1 MPGWVGDIE
10 RETLD
15 NETFRTVV
23 FTGEHTQL
31 TVMSIAVGDDIGGEV
46 HEGHDQ
52 FIRIESGSA
61 RVELGG
67 SEGAPEETHDVE
79 DDWAV
84 IVPAG
89 CWHNVVNTGSD
100 ELKVRTRC
108 IRHRSIRTGPC
119 TPRRRTPRP
128 QSTSVVSVRLRGI
141 PDRGTRWHQLRRK

>member
-52 FIRIESGSA
+52 FIRIESGRA

-100 ELKVRTRC
+100 ELKVYSLYSPPE
-108 IRHRSIRTGPC
+108 H
-119 TPRRRTPRP
+119 
-128 QSTSVVSVRLRGI
+128 
-141 PDRGTRWHQLRRK
+141 PDGTVHATKADAEAAEH